1 MAKET
6 SRRKAGRRAFEAN
19 IMDGL
24 ADPVI
29 LLDENRHVVDANF
42 ATRELL
48 GENAIGL
55 DLSTSL
61 DSPLVI
67 EAVDAVLNGEASR
80 RDTVDIPFPIA
91 RTYQFSVWE
100 LSSRTPGKALWAMLV
115 LHDITATRK
124 AEKMRVDFIS
134 NVSHELRSPLSSL
147 ISFIETLQG
156 PARDDQPARERFLTI
171 MSTEARRMSNLIDD
185 LLTLSKVETDEH
197 IQPRGDIDL
206 CQIIEHITAVLSLRA
221 KSCGMT
227 FNIDCP
233 SGLTKVNGDG
243 EELTQ
248 VFQNLIDNAIKYG
261 RDGTTVQVT
270 LEQTGK
276 ISDSGHEL
284 VSVAIHNQGEGIAAK
299 HISRLTERFY
309 RADKGRSRSMGGTGL
324 GLAIAKHIISRHR
337 GHMDIESAPGEG
349 STFTVYLPVAGNY

>member
-19 IMDGL
+19 IMNGL

-29 LLDENRHVVDANF
+29 LLDENRNVVDANI
-42 ATRELL
+42 AARELL
-48 GENAIGL
+48 GENAIGRN
-55 DLSTSL
+55 LSTSL

-67 EAVDAVLNGEASR
+67 EALDAVLGGEASR

-100 LSSRTPGKALWAMLV
+100 LSSRTPGKPLWAMLV
-115 LHDITATRK
+115 LHDITATRRS
-124 AEKMRVDFIS
+124 EKMRVDFIS

-156 PARDDQPARERFLTI
+156 PARDDPVARERFLAI
-171 MSTEARRMSNLIDD
+171 MSTEAKRMSNLIND

-197 IQPRGDIDL
+197 IQPKGDVDL
-206 CQIIEHITAVLSLRA
+206 RRVIEQVAAVLSLRA
-221 KSCGMT
+221 KNRDMV
-227 FNIDCP
+227 FDIDSP
-233 SGLTKVNGDG
+233 SELRHANGDS

-261 RDGTTVQVT
+261 REGTAIKIA
-270 LEQTGK
+270 LRQTST

-284 VSVAIHNQGEGIAAK
+284 LSVAIRNQGDGIAAK

-324 GLAIAKHIISRHR
+324 GLAIVKHIVSRHR
-337 GHMDIESAPGEG
+337 GHMDIESVPGEG
-349 STFTVYLPVAGNY
+349 STFTVYLPVAGD